1 MTDILSQPPT
11 GDRTAVTTDAVDAA
25 GQDSPKTLKRSIGV
39 VGGTLLTLSCVTP
52 ASTLFVVVPDLFADL
67 GTYTALTIAIGSVLC
82 IAVAFCYSELGTLI
96 PSAGGEYAMVST
108 LTGRLAGWLVFVLS
122 LLVVMIVPPV
132 IAMGTADYLAPL
144 VHIPA
149 PIAGA
154 AVMLLATLAGL
165 LDLRA
170 NAWITGIF
178 LVLEVIAAGV
188 VAVLGFA
195 HTERGGSTLLHGTVA
210 GPTGAPGPVTA
221 LLIVSGLAIALF
233 VTQGFSTAV
242 YLSEE
247 LEDPRRNV
255 ARTVL
260 ATLAISTAVILVPVI
275 AITLGAPSLAALTS
289 GDIGTMVTAWSNSAV
304 GTFVSLCVALAI
316 INAGIVM
323 VIQNSRVLFASA
335 RDKAWPQPV
344 NQALSRLGRF
354 GSPWVATLLVGLPGA
369 ALCFVNLDT
378 LYGVTGV
385 SVSGMYLLVAVAALA
400 ARRGAHKKM
409 AAWRMPLWP
418 AVPLLLIVVLVYILS
433 QQETQYLL
441 WTGGIMAVATVY
453 WAGYLR
459 PRQETHWLVTLP
471 EDTLLPET
479 ATEPAGAGAA
489 DTPAEA
495 TAETVSEKL

>member
-1 MTDILSQPPT
+1 MSETISAPQALAPAT
-11 GDRTAVTTDAVDAA
+11 GPVP
-25 GQDSPKTLKRSIGV
+25 QKLKRSIGV

-52 ASTLFVVVPDLFADL
+52 ASTLFVVVPDLFASL
-67 GTYTALTIAIGSVLC
+67 GSWTALTIAIGSLLC
-82 IAVAFCYSELGTLI
+82 IGVAFCYSELGTLI

-108 LTGRLAGWLVFVLS
+108 MAGRLAGWLVFVLS

-132 IAMGTADYLAPL
+132 IAMGTADYLAPI

-149 PIAGA
+149 PVAGGG
-154 AVMLLATLAGL
+154 VMLLATLAGL

-178 LVLEVIAAGV
+178 LVLEVVAAAL

-195 HTERGGSTLLHGTVA
+195 HSERGADALVHGTVA
-210 GPTGAPGPVTA
+210 AEGGGTSTVTA
-221 LLIVSGLAIALF
+221 MMVVSGLAIALF
-233 VTQGFSTAV
+233 ITQGFSTAV

-247 LEDPRRNV
+247 LENPRRNV

-260 ATLAISTAVILVPVI
+260 ATLAISTAVILIPVI
-275 AITLGAPSLAALTS
+275 AITVGAPDLTALS
-289 GDIGTMVTAWSNSAV
+289 EGDLGGMVTAWSNSAV

-335 RDKAWPQPV
+335 RDKAWPAPV
-344 NQALSRLGRF
+344 NHALSKLGRF
-354 GSPWVATLLVGLPGA
+354 GSPWVATLLVGVPGA

-385 SVSGMYLLVAVAALA
+385 SVTGMYLLVAVAALF
-400 ARRGAHKKM
+400 ARGRAHREV

-418 AVPLLLIVVLVYILS
+418 AVPIVLIAVLAYILT

-441 WTGGIMAVATVY
+441 WTGGIVAVATLY
-453 WAGYLR
+453 WALYLR
-459 PRQETHWLVTLP
+459 PRQDTRWLVSVP
-471 EDTLLPET
+471 EDD
-479 ATEPAGAGAA
+479 EPAA
-489 DTPAEA
+489 
-495 TAETVSEKL
+495 V

>member
-1 MTDILSQPPT
+1 MTDTLRSVEH
-11 GDRTAVTTDAVDAA
+11 AVAEKIDD
-25 GQDSPKTLKRSIGV
+25 GSRKLKRSIGV

-52 ASTLFVVVPDLFADL
+52 ASTLFVVVPDLFGSL
-67 GTYTALTIAIGSVLC
+67 GTATALTIAIGSLLC

-108 LTGRLAGWLVFVLS
+108 MAGRLAGWLVFVLS

-132 IAMGTADYLAPL
+132 IAIGTADYLAPL
-144 VHIPA
+144 VHLDPSMTG
-149 PIAGA
+149 AG
-154 AVMLLATLAGL
+154 VMVLATLAGL

-195 HTERGGSTLLHGTVA
+195 HSHRGVGSLTSMQVA
-210 GPTGAPGPVTA
+210 GEHGHADTVTA
-221 LLIVSGLAIALF
+221 MLVVSGLAIALF

-247 LEDPRRNV
+247 LENPRRNV

-260 ATLAISTAVILVPVI
+260 ATLAISTVIILVPVI
-275 AITLGAPSLAALTS
+275 AITMGADSLQQLTNGNLS
-289 GDIGTMVTAWSNSAV
+289 AMVTAWSNSAV

-335 RDKAWPQPV
+335 RDKAWPEPV
-344 NQALSRLGRF
+344 NNVFGKLGRF
-354 GSPWVATLLVGLPGA
+354 GSPWVSTLAVGVPGA
-369 ALCFVNLDT
+369 ILCFVNLDT

-385 SVSGMYLLVAVAALA
+385 SVTAMYLLVAVAALLC
-400 ARRGAHKKM
+400 RRGEHRHAR
-409 AAWRMPLWP
+409 AWRMPLWP
-418 AVPLLLIVVLVYILS
+418 ALPVLLIVVLAYVLT
-433 QQETQYLL
+433 QQDTSYLL
-441 WTGGIMAVATVY
+441 WTGGIVLVATLY
-453 WAGYLR
+453 WAFYLR
-459 PRQETHWLVTLP
+459 PRRETRWLVSIP
-471 EDTLLPET
+471 EDTR
-479 ATEPAGAGAA
+479 
-489 DTPAEA
+489 D
-495 TAETVSEKL
+495 

>member
-1 MTDILSQPPT
+1 MTETLSAPQALAPATGPT
-11 GDRTAVTTDAVDAA
+11 P
-25 GQDSPKTLKRSIGV
+25 QKLKRSIGV

-52 ASTLFVVVPDLFADL
+52 ASTLFVVVPDLFSSL
-67 GTYTALTIAIGSVLC
+67 GTYTALTIAIGSLLC

-108 LTGRLAGWLVFVLS
+108 MAGRLAGWLVFVLS

-132 IAMGTADYLAPL
+132 IAMGTADYLAPI

-149 PIAGA
+149 SVAGA
-154 AVMLLATLAGL
+154 GVMVLATLAGL

-178 LVLEVIAAGV
+178 LVLEVIAAAV

-195 HTERGGSTLLHGTVA
+195 HSERGASALVHGSVA
-210 GPTGAPGPVTA
+210 SSDGGSSTVTA
-221 LLIVSGLAIALF
+221 MMVVSGLAIALF
-233 VTQGFSTAV
+233 ITQGFSTAV

-247 LEDPRRNV
+247 LENPRRNV

-275 AITLGAPSLAALTS
+275 AVTLGAPDLAALTS
-289 GDIGTMVTAWSNSAV
+289 GDLNTMVAAWSNSAV

-335 RDKAWPQPV
+335 RDRAWPGPV
-344 NQALSRLGRF
+344 NNALSRLGRF
-354 GSPWVATLLVGLPGA
+354 GSPWVATLVVGVPGA

-385 SVSGMYLLVAVAALA
+385 SVTAMYLLVAVAALLC
-400 ARRGAHKKM
+400 RRGAHRE
-409 AAWRMPLWP
+409 ASAWRMPLWP
-418 AVPLLLIVVLVYILS
+418 AIPVLLIAVLAYILT
-433 QQETQYLL
+433 QQETEYLL
-441 WTGGIMAVATVY
+441 WTGGITAVATLY
-453 WAGYLR
+453 WAFYLR
-459 PRQETHWLVTLP
+459 PRRETRWLVSIP
-471 EDTLLPET
+471 ED
-479 ATEPAGAGAA
+479 
-489 DTPAEA
+489 
-495 TAETVSEKL
+495 VRS

>member
-1 MTDILSQPPT
+1 MTDMLSQPL
-11 GDRTAVTTDAVDAA
+11 TADPAPAA
-25 GQDSPKTLKRSIGV
+25 ADSSGQDGPHTLKRSIGV

-52 ASTLFVVVPDLFADL
+52 ASTLFVVVPDLFASL
-67 GTYTALTIAIGSVLC
+67 GTATALTIAIGSLLC

-96 PSAGGEYAMVST
+96 PSAGGEYAIVTT

-144 VHIPA
+144 VHVPA
-149 PIAGA
+149 EAAGA
-154 AVMLLATLAGL
+154 GVMLLATLAGL

-170 NAWITGIF
+170 NAWITGVF

-195 HTERGGSTLLHGTVA
+195 HTERGAGSLVHGVVA
-210 GPTGAPGPVTA
+210 GDSGSPGPVNA
-221 LLIVSGLAIALF
+221 MLIVSGLAIALF

-247 LEDPRRNV
+247 MENPRRNV

-260 ATLAISTAVILVPVI
+260 ATLAISAAVILVPVV
-275 AITLGAPSLAALTS
+275 AITMGAPDLAALTS
-289 GDIGTMVTAWSNSAV
+289 GDISTMVTAWSNSAV

-335 RDKAWPQPV
+335 RDKAWPEPV
-344 NQALSRLGRF
+344 NNALSRLGRF
-354 GSPWVATLLVGLPGA
+354 GSPWVATLVVGVPGA

-385 SVSGMYLLVAVAALA
+385 SVTGMYLLVAIAALA
-400 ARRGAHKKM
+400 ARRASHKELP
-409 AAWRMPLWP
+409 AWRMPLWP
-418 AVPLLLIVVLVYILS
+418 AMPLVLIAVLVYILS

-441 WTGGIMAVATVY
+441 WTGGIMATATVY
-453 WAGYLR
+453 WALYLR
-459 PRQETHWLVTLP
+459 PRQDTRWLVTLP
-471 EDTLLPET
+471 KDMRT
-479 ATEPAGAGAA
+479 
-489 DTPAEA
+489 
-495 TAETVSEKL
+495 